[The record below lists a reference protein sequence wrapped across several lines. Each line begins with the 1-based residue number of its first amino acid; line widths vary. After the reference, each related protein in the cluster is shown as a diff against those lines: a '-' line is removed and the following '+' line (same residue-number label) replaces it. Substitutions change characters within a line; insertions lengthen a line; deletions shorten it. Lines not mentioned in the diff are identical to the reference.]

1 MQHLYV
7 IKVQWQHEEKSVAGC
22 IVVQASSARDALE
35 RARELLGTRISQG
48 KNIELASK
56 AEKVP
61 DNCFIVC
68 GKDPALPKVI
78 SAVGA
83 SFEFTARN
91 EFVLV

>member
-7 IKVQWQHEEKSVAGC
+7 IKVQWQHDGKPVAGC
-22 IVVQASSARDALE
+22 LLVQATSAEDALQ
-35 RARELLGTRISQG
+35 RASALLVTRISEG
-48 KNIELASK
+48 KNIKLSSK
-56 AEKVP
+56 AEKVS

-83 SFEFTARN
+83 SF
-91 EFVLV
+91 